1 MNILTLT
8 PGYHQYV
15 WKLYLDKELPI
26 AYGRELLGCDKY
38 FSKMSIERKDDT
50 VSFSFEDENKEN
62 ILNGVVSINEGIIEY
77 LKHVPFIM
85 AETGIVKGTLFTI
98 NPPLYVRYSAINP
111 P

>member
-1 MNILTLT
+1 M
-8 PGYHQYV
+8 
-15 WKLYLDKELPI
+15 KLCSSL
-26 AYGRELLGCDKY
+26 GLLEIY
-38 FSKMSIERKDDT
+38 NTRI
-50 VSFSFEDENKEN
+50 EDENKEN